1 MDPKTVIIVLAMH
14 LGCMGGLFLL
24 IGRRMPPHSG
34 LRAFG
39 VGAIVFSLAY
49 ALRLAAGL
57 QAATPLSAV
66 LDSAMVL
73 AALLFVRGLRQ
84 FVGRREPGRQAMLA
98 MLALYLLLHAVA
110 VSTHGAQGRYVLLN
124 VTLGLVYMMMAVAAQ
139 RELPQ
144 QDAVL
149 RMPLRVLVVLTG
161 LLGLLTLARGTVIA
175 VVGTEYLYQGLAAQ
189 VYYAYASLAAVLL
202 APNLLWMVYV
212 QLNRQLSDLA
222 THDALTR
229 LLNRHG
235 LDDVLRRHFGDR
247 SSVPVTLLLVDI
259 DHFKRINDSHGHSA
273 GDAVLRTVAAALQDR
288 VRAGDFV
295 ARTGGEEFL
304 VGCVGGSA
312 ALAQDLAERLRIAV
326 AQAETPL
333 PDGRTRLRC
342 TVSVGVSRPFAELQ
356 AWEHA
361 AREADTALYAAK
373 QAGRDRVAV
382 TP

>member
-1 MDPKTVIIVLAMH
+1 MDPNTVIIVLALH

-24 IGRRMPPHSG
+24 IGRRMPPRSG

-39 VGAIVFSLAY
+39 VGAIVFSVAY

-57 QAATPLSAV
+57 LAAAPLSAL
-66 LDSAMVL
+66 LDAAMVL
-73 AALLFVRGLRQ
+73 AAMLFVCGLRQ
-84 FVGRREPGRQAMLA
+84 FVGRREPGRRAMAAVL
-98 MLALYLLLHAVA
+98 LLYVLLHAAA
-110 VSTHGAQGRYVLLN
+110 VSAHGAQGRHVLLN
-124 VTLGLVYMMMAVAAQ
+124 TTLGLVYVLMAVAAQ
-139 RELPQ
+139 REVPQ
-144 QDAVL
+144 QGPAL
-149 RMPLRVLVVLTG
+149 RMPLRVLVALMG
-161 LLGLLTLARGTVIA
+161 LLGLLTLARGAVIA
-175 VVGTEYLYQGLAAQ
+175 VAGTGFLYQGLAAQ

-202 APNLLWMVYV
+202 APNLLWMVFV
-212 QLNRQLSDLA
+212 RLNGQLADLA

-247 SSVPVTLLLVDI
+247 ASVPVTLLQVDI
-259 DHFKRINDSHGHSA
+259 DQFKRINDSHGHSA
-273 GDAVLRTVAAALQDR
+273 GDAVLRTVASVLQDR

-304 VGCVGGSA
+304 VGCVGGSST
-312 ALAQDLAERLRIAV
+312 LAQDLAERLRSAI
-326 AQAETPL
+326 AQAETVL

-342 TVSVGVSRPFAELQ
+342 TVSVGVSRPFVDLQ

-361 AREADTALYAAK
+361 AREADKALYAAK

-382 TP
+382 AP